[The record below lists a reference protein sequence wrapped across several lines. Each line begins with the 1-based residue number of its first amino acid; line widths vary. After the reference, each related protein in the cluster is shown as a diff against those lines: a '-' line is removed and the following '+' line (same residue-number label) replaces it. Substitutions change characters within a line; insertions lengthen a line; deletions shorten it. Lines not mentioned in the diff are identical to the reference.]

1 MSSPTPSR
9 MGSPSRPRPNS
20 LRIGQS
26 SDRRRRSSPE
36 DDGFEVL
43 TAPLT
48 PAREA
53 SAAEAARSLN
63 GAKTLT
69 RRQRQ
74 WKRCHEITDGVIA
87 TVLLLTIIVSAAVLY
102 SMSRAQADERPGVIP
117 RPGSGTLVED
127 ERPEVGAEIRPAN
140 GTKGNT
146 TAVAIYN
153 ATEAATEATAEV
165 VQAAVQPLTEAL
177 QAVASIA
184 NSALEAVGRRLHDI
198 VFEDRE

>member
-1 MSSPTPSR
+1 

-74 WKRCHEITDGVIA
+74 WKRCHEITEGVIA

-177 QAVASIA
+177 QAIASIA
-184 NSALEAVGRRLHDI
+184 GSALEAVGRRLHEI

>member
-1 MSSPTPSR
+1 MS
-9 MGSPSRPRPNS
+9 SPSRPRPVS
-20 LRIGQS
+20 LRIGTS
-26 SDRRRRSSPE
+26 NDRRRRSSPDE
-36 DDGFEVL
+36 DGFEVL

-63 GAKTLT
+63 GAKTLS
-69 RRQRQ
+69 RRERQ
-74 WKRCHEITDGVIA
+74 WKRCHEITEGTIA

-102 SMSRAQADERPGVIP
+102 SMSQARPDERPDIIP
-117 RPGSGTLVED
+117 RPNSGTFGGD
-127 ERPEVGAEIRPAN
+127 GRPEAGAATRPAN
-140 GTKGNT
+140 GTKDNT
-146 TAVAIYN
+146 TAVAVYN

-177 QAVASIA
+177 QAIASIA
-184 NSALEAVGRRLHDI
+184 GSALEAVGRRLHEI